1 MPPARC
7 QGMVLAP
14 PWSPA
19 AAAAAALVLRM
30 GIRSGPYMAGNFPFI
45 LALSG
50 PGDRGMEAAQ
60 PFSCPGGVPQLTP
73 MPFDT
78 GNFGVLALL
87 LPLAAVVW
95 QA

>member
-1 MPPARC
+1 
-7 QGMVLAP
+7 
-14 PWSPA
+14 
-19 AAAAAALVLRM
+19 
-30 GIRSGPYMAGNFPFI
+30 MAGNFPFI